1 MAEVIRIKN
10 VHILWSS
17 GSDSDFSPRVIM
29 SVLACKEMY
38 VRIFTVVLF
47 VIKLVE
53 QYVQCGTICGS
64 AEKGLVIVHN
74 F

>member
-1 MAEVIRIKN
+1 M
-10 VHILWSS
+10 
-17 GSDSDFSPRVIM
+17 F
-29 SVLACKEMY
+29 VLACKKMH

-64 AEKGLVIVHN
+64 AEKGLVLVHN